1 MENSYDAPMLAAAQ
15 AVASDNNATLK
26 VFDANNSPQTQYS
39 QLQDVITSGQYSG
52 IILQPIFGTGLI
64 SLVQQAIAK
73 GIKVV
78 NMDQVLG
85 PNYSTDAPQVA
96 GLAANVMFVPTEI
109 GTKLGNMVVQACQSK
124 NLNPCNVG
132 YLYDIKAS
140 ALDVAI
146 SGAFNKAIAAA
157 PGVKVVAQ
165 GQSFFSPTEGLTAVQ
180 NMLAANASLN
190 LIVGSDQGIEG
201 GVQAVAAKHLTGK
214 VILVGYGASA
224 AALAG
229 VASGAWY
236 GDVAQAPASE
246 GRLAVQALVKAL
258 RTGQGQRR
266 HRPGGPAAR
275 QRHRDQG
282 QRVPVHRRVAGLTV
296 PAPQHRDPHV
306 ELVDIG
312 KSFGGVRALD
322 GISLTIEKGS
332 IHALVGENGA
342 GKSTLGK
349 ILAGVIAPDR
359 GQLLIGGEPVAFRSP
374 REAIVRGIV
383 LIAQELSIAPALSV
397 AENVFLGTEPRRAGF
412 VARRALR
419 RRYDELAAAAGFE
432 LGGDLPG
439 RALRTADQ
447 QKVEILRALCRD
459 ARLIVMDEPTA
470 ALPRPDA
477 DRLYQV
483 IRRLA
488 AGGTTIVLVSHFLRE
503 VAELADEVTI
513 LRDGRLVRTAPAAD
527 ETEETMLSSMLGR
540 SLGTAFPA
548 RRPVPAQAPIVLQ
561 ARGLSAPGVHDVSLD
576 VRAGEIVGLAG
587 LVGSGR
593 TELARALCRAQRVT
607 AGTVSVAGAPL
618 TGQGPSAALRAG
630 LAMIPESRKEQGLM
644 LGRPI
649 AENVSLA
656 SLTRLSDLGLV
667 RRRAERQAVATVL
680 GQVGVRV
687 PAQGAPVSTLSG
699 GNQQK
704 APVRAHL
711 AARSAGP
718 GRRRA
723 DQGRGRRRQARHLR
737 TADLARGRRPRCA
750 AHLLRRRGDPRACAP
765 GAGDAGRPDRRRTP
779 R

>member
-1 MENSYDAPMLAAAQ
+1 
-15 AVASDNNATLK
+15 
-26 VFDANNSPQTQYS
+26 
-39 QLQDVITSGQYSG
+39 
-52 IILQPIFGTGLI
+52 
-64 SLVQQAIAK
+64 
-73 GIKVV
+73 
-78 NMDQVLG
+78 
-85 PNYSTDAPQVA
+85 
-96 GLAANVMFVPTEI
+96 
-109 GTKLGNMVVQACQSK
+109 
-124 NLNPCNVG
+124 
-132 YLYDIKAS
+132 
-140 ALDVAI
+140 
-146 SGAFNKAIAAA
+146 
-157 PGVKVVAQ
+157 
-165 GQSFFSPTEGLTAVQ
+165 
-180 NMLAANASLN
+180 
-190 LIVGSDQGIEG
+190 
-201 GVQAVAAKHLTGK
+201 
-214 VILVGYGASA
+214 
-224 AALAG
+224 
-229 VASGAWY
+229 
-236 GDVAQAPASE
+236 
-246 GRLAVQALVKAL
+246 
-258 RTGQGQRR
+258 
-266 HRPGGPAAR
+266 
-275 QRHRDQG
+275 
-282 QRVPVHRRVAGLTV
+282 
-296 PAPQHRDPHV
+296 
-306 ELVDIG
+306 VDIG

-432 LGGDLPG
+432 LSGDLPG

-513 LRDGRLVRTAPAAD
+513 LRDGHLVRTSPAAN
-527 ETEETMLSSMLGR
+527 ETEDTMLSSMLGR

-607 AGTVSVAGAPL
+607 SGTVSVAGAPL

-704 APVRAHL
+704 ALFARILLRGPRVLVADEPTRGVDVGAKRAIYELLTSL
-711 AARSAGP
+711 AADGLGVLLISSDAEEILGLAHRVLVMRAG
-718 GRRRA
+718 RIA
-723 DQGRGRRRQARHLR
+723 AELRGEAMTEAAIL
-737 TADLARGRRPRCA
+737 TAAFG
-750 AHLLRRRGDPRACAP
+750 AP
-765 GAGDAGRPDRRRTP
+765 DAGTERGA
-779 R
+779 

>member
-1 MENSYDAPMLAAAQ
+1 MPS
-15 AVASDNNATLK
+15 
-26 VFDANNSPQTQYS
+26 
-39 QLQDVITSGQYSG
+39 
-52 IILQPIFGTGLI
+52 
-64 SLVQQAIAK
+64 
-73 GIKVV
+73 
-78 NMDQVLG
+78 
-85 PNYSTDAPQVA
+85 
-96 GLAANVMFVPTEI
+96 
-109 GTKLGNMVVQACQSK
+109 
-124 NLNPCNVG
+124 
-132 YLYDIKAS
+132 
-140 ALDVAI
+140 
-146 SGAFNKAIAAA
+146 
-157 PGVKVVAQ
+157 
-165 GQSFFSPTEGLTAVQ
+165 
-180 NMLAANASLN
+180 
-190 LIVGSDQGIEG
+190 
-201 GVQAVAAKHLTGK
+201 
-214 VILVGYGASA
+214 
-224 AALAG
+224 
-229 VASGAWY
+229 
-236 GDVAQAPASE
+236 
-246 GRLAVQALVKAL
+246 R
-258 RTGQGQRR
+258 
-266 HRPGGPAAR
+266 
-275 QRHRDQG
+275 
-282 QRVPVHRRVAGLTV
+282 
-296 PAPQHRDPHV
+296 PQHARDPHV

-349 ILAGVIAPDR
+349 ILAGVITPDR

-432 LGGDLPG
+432 LSGDLPG

-470 ALPRPDA
+470 ALPGPDA

-513 LRDGRLVRTAPAAD
+513 LRDGHLVRTSPAAN
-527 ETEETMLSSMLGR
+527 ETEDTMLSSMLGR

-607 AGTVSVAGAPL
+607 SGTVSVAGAPL

-704 APVRAHL
+704 ALFARILLRGPRVLVADEPTRGVDVGAKRAIYELLTSL
-711 AARSAGP
+711 AADGLGVLLISSDAEEILGLAHRVLVMRAG
-718 GRRRA
+718 RIA
-723 DQGRGRRRQARHLR
+723 AELRGEAMTEAAIL
-737 TADLARGRRPRCA
+737 TAAFG
-750 AHLLRRRGDPRACAP
+750 AP
-765 GAGDAGRPDRRRTP
+765 DAGTERGA
-779 R
+779 

>member
-1 MENSYDAPMLAAAQ
+1 MPGPTGRQDA
-15 AVASDNNATLK
+15 
-26 VFDANNSPQTQYS
+26 
-39 QLQDVITSGQYSG
+39 
-52 IILQPIFGTGLI
+52 
-64 SLVQQAIAK
+64 
-73 GIKVV
+73 
-78 NMDQVLG
+78 
-85 PNYSTDAPQVA
+85 
-96 GLAANVMFVPTEI
+96 
-109 GTKLGNMVVQACQSK
+109 
-124 NLNPCNVG
+124 
-132 YLYDIKAS
+132 
-140 ALDVAI
+140 
-146 SGAFNKAIAAA
+146 
-157 PGVKVVAQ
+157 
-165 GQSFFSPTEGLTAVQ
+165 
-180 NMLAANASLN
+180 
-190 LIVGSDQGIEG
+190 
-201 GVQAVAAKHLTGK
+201 
-214 VILVGYGASA
+214 
-224 AALAG
+224 
-229 VASGAWY
+229 
-236 GDVAQAPASE
+236 
-246 GRLAVQALVKAL
+246 
-258 RTGQGQRR
+258 
-266 HRPGGPAAR
+266 
-275 QRHRDQG
+275 
-282 QRVPVHRRVAGLTV
+282 
-296 PAPQHRDPHV
+296 HV
-306 ELVDIG
+306 ELRDIG

-432 LGGDLPG
+432 LSGDLPG

-513 LRDGRLVRTAPAAD
+513 LRDGHLVRTSPAAN
-527 ETEETMLSSMLGR
+527 ETEDTMLSSMLGR

-607 AGTVSVAGAPL
+607 SGTVSVAGAPL

-704 APVRAHL
+704 ALFARILLRGPRVLVADEPTRGVDVGAKRAIYELLTSL
-711 AARSAGP
+711 AADGLGVLLISSDAEEILGLAHRVLVMRAG
-718 GRRRA
+718 RIA
-723 DQGRGRRRQARHLR
+723 AELRGEAMTEAAIL
-737 TADLARGRRPRCA
+737 TAAFG
-750 AHLLRRRGDPRACAP
+750 AP
-765 GAGDAGRPDRRRTP
+765 DAGTKRGA
-779 R
+779 